1 MFEGEFAEITSDA
14 INESSN
20 RYKLFTMQDKA
31 ALEDILKKSYGKNWI
46 KGVKRD
52 SLVIDTGIAI
62 NLEAIMRLRK
72 TMMLTHQE
80 ENKAILDTTTQG
92 YNLFKWHTWCI
103 NTKIRQIKK
112 ALKRNMENSM
122 KELCSKWKSF

>member
-62 NLEAIMRLRK
+62 NLEEYNEAKKNYDANPSKRK
-72 TMMLTHQE
+72 
-80 ENKAILDTTTQG
+80 
-92 YNLFKWHTWCI
+92 
-103 NTKIRQIKK
+103 
-112 ALKRNMENSM
+112 
-122 KELCSKWKSF
+122 